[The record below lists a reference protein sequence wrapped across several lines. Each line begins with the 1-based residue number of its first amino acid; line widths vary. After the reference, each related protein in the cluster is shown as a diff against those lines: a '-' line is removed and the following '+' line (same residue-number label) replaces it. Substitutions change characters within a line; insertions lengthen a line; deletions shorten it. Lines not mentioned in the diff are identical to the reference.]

1 MTAPSALEIAKAIS
15 VLREG
20 GVIALPTDT
29 LYALAAAALDAGAVQ
44 RVYAIKGR
52 EEGKPLPL
60 FVSNVEMAERYASV
74 NPLARRLVQRF
85 WPGALTIVVQ
95 KRHDFDSEAL
105 AGGDTIALRVPAND
119 IARAVIEGVDG
130 PITGTS
136 ANRSGGPNPVL
147 ADDVRGQLGDEIDMV
162 LDAGAC
168 DVGISS
174 TIVDCTRLEPSI
186 LRLGA
191 ISEAA
196 ILRAVLEG

>member
-60 FVSNVEMAERYASV
+60 FVSDVEMAERYASV